1 MKEFPA
7 SVQGEGGEPDSDEFG
22 VSRRQSRRRFL
33 AYDGERRSLFVMK
46 WDVAWRSLYI
56 LP

>member
-56 LP
+56 PP